1 MSKTD
6 KQLSKSIKKE
16 LDKKFNYLH
25 DENKE
30 AYAVEL
36 GPFHNP
42 ITLLVEGD
50 DFKAECHEIALKYD
64 DQLTESEYKKVTE
77 ICKAEAYASK
87 KVIHMPLRVAAIED
101 GIEIDKGDEKHTVYQ
116 VKKNSFKAITSG
128 SQTYFKRSVAMLPL
142 PDLVEAGDLNEL
154 KDYVTFE
161 EIPFLLFVAII
172 TFWLAHPKID
182 STNYPL
188 LILVADQG
196 SGKTFLCKTVL
207 RSLIDPSV
215 FGVQTYPKKMHDL
228 VLASQLSH
236 LQIYDN
242 VTYLSLDDA
251 NVLCVMSTGGS
262 LVVKRLYSNSQVVNH
277 KLHGPCLINGL
288 INVVPT
294 PDLASRCLMLELP
307 VLEPNNRRS
316 EKELMDAFNEAKPRI
331 FTGLLKLISQ
341 VFGVLD
347 DIEVVHKERMLDF
360 SKWIAAIEKV
370 QGLEA
375 GLLQNAYHQILVE
388 SQIDSVMGDQL
399 ASAVHQA
406 VTVTEKDSWS
416 GTANE
421 LLTYLETSMNIDCGD
436 TRSNKWPK
444 NAIALS
450 KRLRIAKAALLVQGV
465 EVTYTRGKKRI
476 IKILNLEAY

>member
-1 MSKTD
+1 MCIRDRT
-6 KQLSKSIKKE
+6 
-16 LDKKFNYLH
+16 
-25 DENKE
+25 
-30 AYAVEL
+30 YAVKK

-42 ITLLVEGD
+42 ITYSIYDD
-50 DFKAECHEIALKYD
+50 DFKAKCYELGLNHDEHV
-64 DQLTESEYKKVTE
+64 TESVYKKIIE
-77 ICKAEAYASK
+77 ICSAKAYVSK
-87 KVIHMPLRVAAIED
+87 KIIHMPLRVAAIED
-101 GIEIDKGDEKHTVYQ
+101 GIEIDQGDEKHTVFQ
-116 VKKNSFKAITSG
+116 VKKDGVKSITSG
-128 SQTYFKRSVAMLPL
+128 SQTYFKRSAAMLSL
-142 PDLVEAGDLNEL
+142 PDLIDDGDINEL

-161 EIPFLLFVAII
+161 EIPFQLFVCII

-182 STNYPL
+182 STSYPL
-188 LILVADQG
+188 LILIADQG

-207 RSLIDPSV
+207 RSLIDPSI
-215 FGVQTYPKKMHDL
+215 FGVQAYPKNMQDL

-251 NVLCVMSTGGS
+251 NILCIMSTGGS
-262 LVVKRLYSNSQVVNH
+262 LTTRRLYSNSQVVNH
-277 KLHGPCLINGL
+277 KLHAPCVLNGL
-288 INVVPT
+288 INFVPT
-294 PDLASRCLMLELP
+294 PDLAQRCLMLELP

-316 EKELMDAFNEAKPRI
+316 EKELMDAFSEAKPRI
-331 FTGLLKLISQ
+331 LTGLLKLISQ

-347 DIEVVHKERMLDF
+347 GIEVIHKERMLDF
-360 SKWIAAIEKV
+360 SKWIAAVEKV

-388 SQIDSVMGDQL
+388 SQIDSVQGDQL

-406 VTVTEKDSWS
+406 VTETGKDSWS
-416 GTANE
+416 GTSKE
-421 LLTYLETSMNIDCGD
+421 LLTHLETSMKIDCGD

-465 EVTYTRGKKRI
+465 EVTFTRGKERI
-476 IKILNLEAY
+476 IKITNLETY